1 MTSTTELRNMLT
13 LDYEMGP
20 FISLYVT
27 FKEISNKNEYLNLI
41 QNIKTKFINK
51 YDQNLWSRYERK
63 LKKFNFDRAKHV
75 DNGTGFALFVSVKAI
90 HSFTLTKNTDTK
102 VVMSDTMDIIPLIKE
117 IETELHYRLL
127 ILEKNS
133 FRLYRVDNGKINE
146 FNLVNKPISILLDN
160 DQNKF
165 YQLVDEYI
173 TDMFKDDDYLPTV
186 LIANDNNHNLYAK
199 IAKQPKLLKDIT
211 YEADINE
218 DNLNDIVDK
227 VNQKFYKAGTANNKF
242 NYEKAKANNSAS
254 DDLNEIIY
262 DATAGKIDTLFINE
276 DNYDKLYNDL
286 AITTIGFAGEVFV
299 LSKEDM
305 PVNANCAVINRQYV

>member
-51 YDQNLWSRYERK
+51 YDENLWFKYERK
-63 LKKFNFDRAKHV
+63 LRKFNFDRAKHV

-90 HSFTLTKNTDTK
+90 HSFTLTKSTDTK
-102 VVMSDTMDIIPLIKE
+102 FVMADTMDIIPLIKE
-117 IETELHYRLL
+117 LESELHYRLL

-133 FRLYRVDNGKINE
+133 FRLYRVDNKKISE
-146 FNLVNKPISILLDN
+146 INLVNKPISVLIDN

-173 TDMFKDDDYLPTV
+173 TDMFKDDNYLPTV
-186 LIANDNNHNLYAK
+186 LIANEKNHDLYAK
-199 IAKQPKLLKDIT
+199 IAKQHKLLKDIT
-211 YEADINE
+211 YGDVVSD

-227 VNQKFYKAGTANNKF
+227 VNQQFYKAGIANNKF
-242 NYEKAKANNSAS
+242 NYGKAKTNNAVS
-254 DDLNEIIY
+254 DDLKEIIS
-262 DATAGKIDTLFINE
+262 DATSGKIDTLFVNE
-276 DNYDKLYNDL
+276 DKYDKLYNDL

-305 PVNANCAVINRQYV
+305 PVSADCAVINRKYV

>member
-51 YDQNLWSRYERK
+51 YNESLWSKYERK

-75 DNGTGFALFVSVKAI
+75 DNGTGFVLFVSVKAI

-102 VVMSDTMDIIPLIKE
+102 VVMADTMDIIPLIKE
-117 IETELHYRLL
+117 LESELHYRLL

-133 FRLYRVDNGKINE
+133 FRLYRVDNGKIDAI
-146 FNLVNKPISILLDN
+146 NLVNKPISVLIDN

-186 LIANDNNHNLYAK
+186 LIANEQNHKLYAD
-199 IAKQPKLLKDIT
+199 IAKQPKLLKDII
-211 YEADINE
+211 YENDVNE
-218 DNLNDIVDK
+218 NNLNDIIDK
-227 VNQKFYKAGTANNKF
+227 VNQQFYKAGIKNNKF
-242 NYEKAKANNSAS
+242 NYGKAKAKNAVS
-254 DDLNEIIY
+254 DDLKEIIY
-262 DATAGKIDTLFINE
+262 DATSGQIDTLFINE
-276 DNYDKLYNDL
+276 DKYDKLYNDL

-305 PVNANCAVINRQYV
+305 PVDADCAVINRKYV

>member
-51 YDQNLWSRYERK
+51 YDENLWSKYERK
-63 LKKFNFDRAKHV
+63 LRKFNFDRAKHV

-102 VVMSDTMDIIPLIKE
+102 FVMDDTMDIIPLIKE
-117 IETELHYRLL
+117 LESELHYRLL

-133 FRLYRVDNGKINE
+133 FRLYRVDNKKINE
-146 FNLVNKPISILLDN
+146 INLVNKPISVLIDN

-173 TDMFKDDDYLPTV
+173 TDMFKDDNYLPTV
-186 LIANDNNHNLYAK
+186 LIANEKNHDLYAK
-199 IAKQPKLLKDIT
+199 IAKQHKLLKDIT
-211 YEADINE
+211 YGDVVSD

-227 VNQKFYKAGTANNKF
+227 VNQQFYKAGIANNKF
-242 NYEKAKANNSAS
+242 NYGKAKTNNAVS
-254 DDLNEIIY
+254 DDLKEIIS
-262 DATAGKIDTLFINE
+262 DATSGKIDTLFVNE
-276 DNYDKLYNDL
+276 DKYDKLYNDL

-305 PVNANCAVINRQYV
+305 PVSADCAVINRKYV

>member
-51 YDQNLWSRYERK
+51 YDENLWSKYERK
-63 LKKFNFDRAKHV
+63 LRKFNFDRAKHV

-90 HSFTLTKNTDTK
+90 HSFTLTKSTDTK
-102 VVMSDTMDIIPLIKE
+102 FVMADTMDIIPLIKE
-117 IETELHYRLL
+117 LESELHYRLL

-133 FRLYRVDNGKINE
+133 FRLYRVDNKKISE
-146 FNLVNKPISILLDN
+146 INLVNKPISVLIDN

-173 TDMFKDDDYLPTV
+173 TDMFKDDNYLPTV
-186 LIANDNNHNLYAK
+186 LIANEKNHDLYAK
-199 IAKQPKLLKDIT
+199 IAKQHKLLKDIT
-211 YEADINE
+211 YGDVVSD

-227 VNQKFYKAGTANNKF
+227 VNQQFYKAGIANNKF
-242 NYEKAKANNSAS
+242 NYGKAKTNNAVS
-254 DDLNEIIY
+254 DDLKEIIS
-262 DATAGKIDTLFINE
+262 DATSGKIDTLFVNE
-276 DNYDKLYNDL
+276 DKYDKLYNDL

-305 PVNANCAVINRQYV
+305 PVSADCAVINRKYV

>member
-1 MTSTTELRNMLT
+1 MLT

-41 QNIKTKFINK
+41 KNIKTKFINK
-51 YDQNLWSRYERK
+51 YDESLWSRYERK

-127 ILEKNS
+127 VLEKNS

-186 LIANDNNHNLYAK
+186 LIANDENHNLYAK

-211 YEADINE
+211 YEDDVNE

-227 VNQKFYKAGTANNKF
+227 VNQQFYKAGTANNKF
-242 NYEKAKANNSAS
+242 NYEKAKADNAVS

-276 DNYDKLYNDL
+276 DNYEKLYNDL

>member
-41 QNIKTKFINK
+41 KNIKTKFINK
-51 YDQNLWSRYERK
+51 YDESLWSRYERK

-127 ILEKNS
+127 VLEKNS

-186 LIANDNNHNLYAK
+186 LIANDENHNLYAK

-211 YEADINE
+211 YEDDVNE

-227 VNQKFYKAGTANNKF
+227 VNQQFYKAGTANNKF
-242 NYEKAKANNSAS
+242 NYEKAKADNAVS

-276 DNYDKLYNDL
+276 DNYEKLYNDL

>member
-51 YDQNLWSRYERK
+51 YDESLWSRYERK

-102 VVMSDTMDIIPLIKE
+102 VMMSDTMDIIPLIKE

-127 ILEKNS
+127 VLEKNS

-186 LIANDNNHNLYAK
+186 LIANDENHNLYAK

-211 YEADINE
+211 YEDDVNE

-227 VNQKFYKAGTANNKF
+227 VNQQFYKAGTANNKF
-242 NYEKAKANNSAS
+242 NYEKAKADNAAS

-276 DNYDKLYNDL
+276 DNYEKLYNDL